1 MKRSKP
7 AEHRWSGRQPMQ
19 LRVTLSGGR
28 QRPQPAVCH
37 NLGLGGMYVETNPQW
52 LLLNSLLDVGF
63 TIRSEDGESR
73 HRLPVRVVRVSQ
85 NGAGLMFS
93 NFKPDAAGA
102 LGELLY
108 GRPARANASA
118 SGGGEWVPRAAQG
131 A

>member
-1 MKRSKP
+1 MKRGKP
-7 AEHRWSGRQPMQ
+7 AEHRWSGRQPMR
-19 LRVTLSGGR
+19 LRVTLSGGG
-28 QRPQPAVCH
+28 QRPRPAVCH
-37 NLGLGGMYVETNPQW
+37 NLGLGGMYVETDPER
-52 LLLNSLLDVGF
+52 LMLNSPLDVGL
-63 TIRSEDGESR
+63 TIRADDGESR
-73 HRLPVRVVRVSQ
+73 HRLPVRVVRLSS

-118 SGGGEWVPRAAQG
+118 SGGGECVPRAAQG

>member
-1 MKRSKP
+1 MKRIGLV
-7 AEHRWSGRQPMQ
+7 EHRWSGRQPMQ
-19 LRVTLSGGR
+19 MHVTLSGGR

-37 NLGLGGMYVETNPQW
+37 NLGLGGMYVETDPGW

-93 NFKPDAAGA
+93 NFKPDAACA

-108 GRPARANASA
+108 GQPARANASA
-118 SGGGEWVPRAAQG
+118 SGGERAPQTAQG

>member
-1 MKRSKP
+1 MKRGKQ
-7 AEHRWSGRQPMQ
+7 ADHRWSGRQPMR
-19 LRVTLSGGR
+19 LRVTLSGDA

-37 NLGLGGMYVETNPQW
+37 NLGLGGMYVETDPER
-52 LLLNSLLDVGF
+52 LLLNSSLDVGF
-63 TIRSEDGESR
+63 TIRDENGESR
-73 HRLPVRVVRVSQ
+73 HRLPVRVVRVSP

-93 NFKPDAAGA
+93 DFKTEAACA

-118 SGGGEWVPRAAQG
+118 SGGGERAPQTAQG